1 MKISVIGDPTFCDSD
16 KIIKELN
23 LLCIKSHTHSISSF
37 PSTLFSDIVFAYCI
51 DKNIHY
57 SSLINIRDCIY
68 DQNISTETH
77 YTNFSDKTNHI
88 GTSSYTVSVKTNDI
102 DTSFDNV
109 SVKTNNSDNN
119 IDTVYENNVSV
130 KTNNSD
136 NNIDTVYE
144 NNVSV
149 KTNNSDNN
157 IDTVYENVKIE
168 NSIKPLPIKESFN
181 TNISMDILESDILIL
196 FCSNKNDYSSILKL
210 MRNKRTPIYIIT
222 TIPSYVVKLKKTN
235 EKIIQNCDIYIGRKY
250 DLGGWYM
257 EQSKWHNP
265 YSSKQ
270 YGLEKSLKMFENYL
284 TQNPDLMFS
293 LLDLKYGVLGCWCK
307 PQQCHG
313 DILLKHLDNMLSG
326 SSFFV
331 SSEYCDDFLVTYTM
345 CGDSSSIQYKLD
357 EFFFQFSPRCYNTI
371 IVSDI
376 SYYSVRHVIIQRKKL
391 FLQALT
397 CNYQSESSFYTSS

>member
-23 LLCIKSHTHSISSF
+23 LLCIIIHTYSNSSF
-37 PSTLFSDIVFAYCI
+37 PSTLFSYIVFAYCI

-144 NNVSV
+144 N
-149 KTNNSDNN
+149 
-157 IDTVYENVKIE
+157 VKIE

-210 MRNKRTPIYIIT
+210 MRNKRT
-222 TIPSYVVKLKKTN
+222 
-235 EKIIQNCDIYIGRKY
+235 
-250 DLGGWYM
+250 
-257 EQSKWHNP
+257 
-265 YSSKQ
+265 
-270 YGLEKSLKMFENYL
+270 
-284 TQNPDLMFS
+284 
-293 LLDLKYGVLGCWCK
+293 
-307 PQQCHG
+307 
-313 DILLKHLDNMLSG
+313 
-326 SSFFV
+326 
-331 SSEYCDDFLVTYTM
+331 
-345 CGDSSSIQYKLD
+345 
-357 EFFFQFSPRCYNTI
+357 
-371 IVSDI
+371 
-376 SYYSVRHVIIQRKKL
+376 
-391 FLQALT
+391 
-397 CNYQSESSFYTSS
+397 